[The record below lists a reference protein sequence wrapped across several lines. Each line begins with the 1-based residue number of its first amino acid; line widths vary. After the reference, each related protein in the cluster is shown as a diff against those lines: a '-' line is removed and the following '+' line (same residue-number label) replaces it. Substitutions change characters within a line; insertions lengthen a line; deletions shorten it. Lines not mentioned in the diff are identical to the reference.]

1 MSTDIY
7 YTVCR
12 RNYAAVIKCA
22 QLHCPFRYKI
32 KYKKYLKVLRG
43 HQYNRVNE
51 NYDINLY
58 QRWARVFSLV
68 SHPLSF
74 FSQGLPHFLLFRNL
88 KITNWRHFG
97 YYCSSPS
104 DPFLLP
110 YCRGFSNLGKNE
122 GALFSSSHP
131 PASGQTMHSTLS
143 WMSTRMLST
152 RKIITDS
159 LESAE
164 ILSAILQ
171 FSEFCAFDQSCFH
184 FSYSPPKK

>member
-1 MSTDIY
+1 MQLSYSGSHYNT
-7 YTVCR
+7 
-12 RNYAAVIKCA
+12 
-22 QLHCPFRYKI
+22 LHCPFIYNK

-58 QRWARVFSLV
+58 QRWARVFSSV

-110 YCRGFSNLGKNE
+110 YCRGFSSLGKND
-122 GALFSSSHP
+122 GALFLFPSACQRSNH
-131 PASGQTMHSTLS
+131 ALYTL
-143 WMSTRMLST
+143 LDDV
-152 RKIITDS
+152 K
-159 LESAE
+159 
-164 ILSAILQ
+164 LQ
-171 FSEFCAFDQSCFH
+171 NN
-184 FSYSPPKK
+184 K